1 MNHRGSTRTQNT
13 AHEAADLHLGRQ
25 FVPLVLPVAH
35 SMSPGRLQLNS
46 IPTTP
51 EARESVNKID
61 ADRLSGAH
69 THRPETLLPFSCFQ
83 GRLQPDVICSDCRSP
98 TETVL
103 SPHLDISTKRLQN
116 QRSLSRLCIGAAFRW
131 PERVWMKPCSPSLCS
146 FFPQTKLCCFVV
158 LQHRAHVVSYS
169 RHRRYI
175 ITYGYI
181 PLWESDVSQKAPA
194 SASGHM
200 LEVRSIWAEGVF
212 YYRVQ
217 HATK

>member
-1 MNHRGSTRTQNT
+1 MNHWGSTRTQNT

-46 IPTTP
+46 IPTNP
-51 EARESVNKID
+51 EARESVTKID

-146 FFPQTKLCCFVV
+146 FFPPDKAVLLRCAATQGARCLLQTQKIYNNVRIYSSVGVRCVTKGPCLGI
-158 LQHRAHVVSYS
+158 RAYAGGQEHMG
-169 RHRRYI
+169 RRSFLLPCTTRY
-175 ITYGYI
+175 
-181 PLWESDVSQKAPA
+181 
-194 SASGHM
+194 
-200 LEVRSIWAEGVF
+200 
-212 YYRVQ
+212 
-217 HATK
+217 